1 MTLRRVPAFTM
12 IAIVGLGVQAEA
24 QAPCPE
30 LVRLRNAASEAW
42 KQAMRVPPAEPLR
55 SALSCL
61 LSHGGDTQL
70 RK

>member
-1 MTLRRVPAFTM
+1 M

-30 LVRLRNAASEAW
+30 LVRMRNAASDAW
-42 KQAMRVPPAEPLR
+42 KPAMRALPSER
-55 SALSCL
+55 CGSAVSGL
-61 LSHGGDTQL
+61 LSRGGDTQL

>member
-42 KQAMRVPPAEPLR
+42 KGAGAAAQQAR
-55 SALSCL
+55 SS
-61 LSHGGDTQL
+61 TTI
-70 RK
+70 RP